1 MKKLHNEEEKRPR
14 ERRALRWA
22 LAGAVMLSGL
32 GCTAVNR
39 NVPTPAMQQVQPNP
53 GTYDDNAAGTTSVM
67 GLRAKVL
74 FPSKPVSQMV
84 FESSWYRRSQGV
96 QTFNGVTSQGI
107 QTSDSF
113 TSYIYEASV
122 LRQVWED
129 NHTMIANFE
138 FVFSMNPSTHRE
150 CVFFAKFPRELD
162 RTQFSD
168 PRERGSRMFPF
179 EAFPEQ
185 ITRDVHDVVV
195 VVDFTVGLPGSMTA
209 HAIPRDVEGH
219 LLGATPEGQ
228 LAYSITFYPISQ
240 RAYGGWSVLR

>member
-1 MKKLHNEEEKRPR
+1 MKKPHSNEEEKRPG
-14 ERRALRWA
+14 ERRTLRWA

-53 GTYDDNAAGTTSVM
+53 GTYDDNAAGTTTVM

-96 QTFNGVTSQGI
+96 QTYNEG
-107 QTSDSF
+107 
-113 TSYIYEASV
+113 TSYLYEAAV

-129 NHTMIANFE
+129 GHTMISDFE
-138 FVFSMNPSTHRE
+138 FAFAMDPSTHRG
-150 CVFFAKFPRELD
+150 CVFSVIFPRQLD
-162 RTQFSD
+162 RTQFAD
-168 PRERGSRMFPF
+168 PRERGTRMFDVG
-179 EAFPEQ
+179 AFPEQ
-185 ITRDVHDVVV
+185 ITRNMHDAVV

-219 LLGATPEGQ
+219 LLGSGPEGQ